1 MKVLDPLSYA
11 LSEMMLIWYY
21 NQTNKYDINIK
32 FIFKFF
38 VYNQSIPQVP
48 LLLINLPYLAEVD
61 VIEIKGMD
69 KKIQLLITSE
79 GVTQSQLIC
88 IFL

>member
-1 MKVLDPLSYA
+1 
-11 LSEMMLIWYY
+11 MLIWYY